1 MPPLDLTGRLAV
13 LVMPLMLLHAP
24 SAAEG
29 SIAVTDLCFLAR
41 SALES
46 DWRWLGTR
54 WLHVALLWWG
64 WLVICS
70 IPIPPLGPGGA
81 HSFVEAL
88 AVVRFLIFA
97 AALEHWVL
105 RDPGARRWLFG
116 IVAAAAAWIA
126 ANCLLQLATG
136 RNLFGAPR
144 GAGGAVLTGP
154 FRKERAGPPLSR
166 IIFPVVVPAAAALL
180 QRRRV
185 AGTLAAYALL
195 LGAVGIMVLIGQR
208 MPLTL
213 TGFGLLVVGLLLPRL
228 RPVVAAAALA
238 GVGFVAAIAVLSP
251 QTYARVVLQ
260 FVTLLR
266 HFSTSPYGEIYARSW
281 HIATARP
288 WFGRGFDGFRTGCLL
303 PQYFGPTF
311 GGGVPDGGGAAF
323 CTTHPHN
330 FYVQALAEG
339 GFPGLALFV
348 AAALAWLA
356 PLSSGLWRDPAP
368 LRVGLFASVLIQLW
382 PIASTNDF
390 VDTTMGGWFFLLL
403 GWALAEARWRGAI
416 LPATTDPTTIT
427 GLRGRRLA
435 ARRLDWFSDIR
446 VETAP
451 PAGGDAWTRHR

>member
-1 MPPLDLTGRLAV
+1 MPPLDLAGRLAV

-24 SAAEG
+24 SLAEG
-29 SIAVTDLCFLAR
+29 SIAVTALCFLAR

-64 WLVICS
+64 WVVICS
-70 IPIPPLGPGGA
+70 LPIPPLGPGGT
-81 HSFVEAL
+81 HSLVEAI
-88 AVVRFLIFA
+88 AVIRFLIFA

-116 IVAAAAAWIA
+116 IVAAAALWIA
-126 ANCLLQLATG
+126 GQCLLQLATG
-136 RNLFGAPR
+136 NNLFGAPR

-166 IIFPVVVPAAAALL
+166 IVFPVIVPVAAALL
-180 QRRRV
+180 GRRRV
-185 AGTLAAYALL
+185 IGTLAAYALL
-195 LGAVGIMVLIGQR
+195 LGAVGMMVLIGQR

-213 TGFGLLVVGLLLPRL
+213 TGFGLLVVGLLLPQL
-228 RPVVAAAALA
+228 RPVVLAAAVA
-238 GVGFVAAIAVLSP
+238 GVGFLAAITVLSP
-251 QTYARVVLQ
+251 PTYARVVLQ
-260 FVTLLR
+260 FFALLQ
-266 HFSTSPYGEIYARSW
+266 HFPTSPYGEIYARSW
-281 HIATARP
+281 HIAAARP

-311 GGGVPDGGGAAF
+311 GGRLSDGGGAAI

-330 FYVQALAEG
+330 FYVQALTEG

-348 AAALAWLA
+348 AVALAWLA
-356 PLSSGLWRDPAP
+356 PLARGLWRDPAP
-368 LRVGLFASVLIQLW
+368 LRVALFASMLIQLW

-403 GWALAEARWRGAI
+403 GWALAEAHWFGA
-416 LPATTDPTTIT
+416 
-427 GLRGRRLA
+427 GLA
-435 ARRLDWFSDIR
+435 VTCDR
-446 VETAP
+446 VP
-451 PAGGDAWTRHR
+451 P

>member
-1 MPPLDLTGRLAV
+1 MPPLDLAGRLAV

-24 SAAEG
+24 SLAEG
-29 SIAVTDLCFLAR
+29 SIAVTALCFLAR

-64 WLVICS
+64 WVVICS
-70 IPIPPLGPGGA
+70 LPIPPLGPGGT
-81 HSFVEAL
+81 HSLVEAI
-88 AVVRFLIFA
+88 AVIRFLIFA

-116 IVAAAAAWIA
+116 IVAAAAVWIA
-126 ANCLLQLATG
+126 GQCLLQLATG
-136 RNLFGAPR
+136 NNLFGAPR

-166 IIFPVVVPAAAALL
+166 IVFPVIVPVAAALL
-180 QRRRV
+180 GRRRV
-185 AGTLAAYALL
+185 IGTLAAYALL
-195 LGAVGIMVLIGQR
+195 LGAVGMMVLIGQR

-213 TGFGLLVVGLLLPRL
+213 TGFGLLVVGLLLPQL
-228 RPVVAAAALA
+228 RPVVLAAAVA
-238 GVGFVAAIAVLSP
+238 GVGFLAAITVLSP
-251 QTYARVVLQ
+251 PTYARVVLQ
-260 FVTLLR
+260 FFALLQ
-266 HFSTSPYGEIYARSW
+266 HFPTSPYGEIYARSW
-281 HIATARP
+281 HIAAARP

-311 GGGVPDGGGAAF
+311 GGRLSDGGGAAI

-330 FYVQALAEG
+330 FYVQALTEG

-348 AAALAWLA
+348 AVALAWLA
-356 PLSSGLWRDPAP
+356 PLARGLWRDPAP
-368 LRVGLFASVLIQLW
+368 LRVALFASMLIQLW

-403 GWALAEARWRGAI
+403 GWALAEAHWFGA
-416 LPATTDPTTIT
+416 
-427 GLRGRRLA
+427 GLA
-435 ARRLDWFSDIR
+435 VTCDR
-446 VETAP
+446 VP
-451 PAGGDAWTRHR
+451 P